1 MVGVLPLSGGTTLVW
16 SPACFW
22 LLGASGRL
30 ASPLWLRAP
39 SFSGGGPCGRQ
50 SSPCFP
56 PVVRGTLVLT
66 GRSRHCR
73 ITAGLASMDMPL
85 LVSSVESQLWGFC
98 SWFYRASWL
107 AQGVSP
113 GFAYCP
119 TFSVLKRSSCGFSA
133 SGFAVCLRDGV
144 TLPGRVCLSP
154 RSERRLFFHLPGVWL
169 ESSRWGHPVGSWFVP
184 DLDRNEDLL
193 AHLPLWLVSC
203 LCDGVTHFR
212 IEWLFSAPSI
222 GTKASSIHLSLV
234 ASRWG
239 HPAGRVCG
247 FLHSIVTKLSLV
259 SCLVFLQDEVTLP
272 GLDL

>member
-1 MVGVLPLSGGTTLVW
+1 MVGVLPLSGGTTPGW

-30 ASPLWLRAP
+30 ACPLWLRGP

-50 SSPCFP
+50 SSSCFP

-98 SWFYRASWL
+98 SWFSRASWL

-133 SGFAVCLRDGV
+133 SGFRCK
-144 TLPGRVCLSP
+144 
-154 RSERRLFFHLPGVWL
+154 
-169 ESSRWGHPVGSWFVP
+169 SSRWGHPSGSSLSQSSIGTKALLPPSWCMVRIFAMGSPCRVVVCPRSRSERRLVGAPSLVVGV
-184 DLDRNEDLL
+184 
-193 AHLPLWLVSC
+193 LPSRWGHPFWV
-203 LCDGVTHFR
+203 
-212 IEWLFSAPSI
+212 EWLFSAPSI
-222 GTKASSIHLSLV
+222 GTKASSFHLSLV
-234 ASRWG
+234 ASR
-239 HPAGRVCG
+239 
-247 FLHSIVTKLSLV
+247 
-259 SCLVFLQDEVTLP
+259 
-272 GLDL
+272 

>member
-1 MVGVLPLSGGTTLVW
+1 MVGVLPLSGGTTPVW

-39 SFSGGGPCGRQ
+39 SFFGGGACSHQ
-50 SSPCFP
+50 FP
-56 PVVRGTLVLT
+56 PVVQGTLVLT

-113 GFAYCP
+113 YFACCP
-119 TFSVLKRSSCGFSA
+119 TSSGLKQSSFGFSA
-133 SGFAVCLRDGV
+133 SSFAVSLRDGV

-154 RSERRLFFHLPGVWL
+154 RSERRLFLHLPGAWL
-169 ESSRWGHPVGSWFVP
+169 ESSRWGHPVGSGFVP
-184 DLDRNEDLL
+184 DLDRNEDFF
-193 AHLPLWLVSC
+193 
-203 LCDGVTHFR
+203 G
-212 IEWLFSAPSI
+212 APS
-222 GTKASSIHLSLV
+222 LV
-234 ASRWG
+234 VGVLPSRWG
-239 HPAGRVCG
+239 HPFGSSGAFRRPRSERR
-247 FLHSIVTKLSLV
+247 L
-259 SCLVFLQDEVTLP
+259 LP
-272 GLDL
+272 FISP